1 MIMPRTIVELKSN
14 NNEKNETL
22 IQFLLEESDFE
33 KVDDNGEI
41 IYVNTKFDAYAC
53 FKYVFEDNRLI
64 MEGWAKTFPMAPIS
78 RKKFKEHELK
88 GFSAGAPKKIC
99 RKLMEAIE
107 KGIE

>member
-41 IYVNTKFDAYAC
+41 IYVNTKFDAY
-53 FKYVFEDNRLI
+53 E
-64 MEGWAKTFPMAPIS
+64 
-78 RKKFKEHELK
+78 
-88 GFSAGAPKKIC
+88 KI
-99 RKLMEAIE
+99 
-107 KGIE
+107 